1 MITSKFY
8 IKTFLVNFI
17 LFLININLYS
27 QSDVLI
33 FPRRVVF
40 EGNNNIQEVTLVNNG
55 KDTAKYIISFIEY
68 KMNEDGSFVLIDP
81 TDTSY
86 IHYFA
91 SKYLRFFPR
100 SIILAPN
107 KAQVVRVQAKVHSDI
122 PIGEYRSHLYF
133 RSIPNEPSLANENGG
148 NGDSISIK
156 LTPIYGLAI
165 PVIIRVG
172 DLNVKVSISDVN
184 LVIDDNPTLSFKMY
198 REGNKSSYGDI
209 DIYYINDDSTS
220 QKIYGI
226 KGIAIYPPLQYREM
240 IIKLKSDENIDFHNG
255 KLEIIYSLS
264 DKNFNNKDHCCP
276 IKKFLRIR
284 S

>member
-8 IKTFLVNFI
+8 IKTFIFNFI

-27 QSDVLI
+27 QSDVMI

-68 KMNEDGSFVLIDP
+68 KMNEDGSLVLIDKI
-81 TDTSY
+81 DSNNNY
-86 IHYFA
+86 YFA
-91 SKYLRFFPR
+91 SNYLRFFPR
-100 SIILAPN
+100 SIVLAPN
-107 KAQVVRVQAKVHSDI
+107 TSQVVRIQAKMPSDM

-133 RSIPNEPSLANENGG
+133 RSIPNNSSLVNENGE
-148 NGDSISIK
+148 NDDSITIK
-156 LTPIYGLAI
+156 LTPIYGLSI

-184 LVIDDNPTLSFKMY
+184 LVMDDNPILSFKMY

-209 DIYYINDDSTS
+209 DIYYIKDDGNS
-220 QKIYGI
+220 QKIYSI

-255 KLEIIYSLS
+255 KLEIIYSSS
-264 DKNFNNKDHCCP
+264 DKNFNSKVIYFDYYYD
-276 IKKFLRIR
+276 LR
-284 S
+284 

>member
-17 LFLININLYS
+17 LFLTNINLYS
-27 QSDVLI
+27 QSDVMI

-81 TDTSY
+81 ADTTY

-91 SKYLRFFPR
+91 SKYLRFP
-100 SIILAPN
+100 SVYCISPN
-107 KAQVVRVQAKVHSDI
+107 TAQVVRIQANVHSNI

-133 RSIPNEPSLANENGG
+133 RSIPTESSLANENGG
-148 NGDSISIK
+148 NGDSITIK

-209 DIYYINDDSTS
+209 DIYYINDDGTS

-226 KGIAIYPPLQYREM
+226 KVLPYILPY
-240 IIKLKSDENIDFHNG
+240 NTG
-255 KLEIIYSLS
+255 K
-264 DKNFNNKDHCCP
+264 
-276 IKKFLRIR
+276 
-284 S
+284 